1 MNFPSSVVCSDS
13 GKKILHSRILD
24 SILQVNRNW
33 RICVDQSPGS
43 CNGIHVKVGCNKH
56 ARVVRRQLDDSDV
69 YSVEVSFPAHNDPVV
84 NVNTQEKSTVKKIV
98 ENAVLQKSAF
108 DVRDTLPNV
117 TPDLT
122 SLNMVTDYACPA
134 GEVVVAPFCV
144 KCSLGTYYNN
154 ATQTCRSCPVGFYQN
169 DVGQPSCKPCPTI
182 AGKQGVTSSPGAR
195 SAGQC
200 KERCSAGKFFDNVS
214 GLCRSCGYGLYQHRE
229 GAFSCQSCG
238 PGLTTRTNEAV
249 SVQECREECAAGLQL
264 SLTGQ
269 CDPCPRGSYRT
280 KGMAACQQCPPGR
293 TTPNFGSTS
302 IDQCSL
308 EVCRVGHYLNGT
320 TEQCMPCPRGS
331 YQDEEQRDLEC
342 KACPSDTT
350 TDKTGATSRSQCS
363 DPCIIDGE
371 RRICQ
376 EHAFCV
382 LPEEQQDFVCQCMP
396 HFRHNNDTGEC
407 VDVCEDYCENAGRCE
422 ISQDTSEPRCA
433 CQGNFYG
440 DRCEKKS
447 EFVYIV
453 GGIAGAVIFIILI
466 VLLIWMI
473 CVRTSWKN
481 KPKKLPQ
488 PPPMDISGSQSN
500 FYYGA
505 PAPYAESIAPSHHS
519 TYAHYY
525 DDDDDGWEM
534 PNFYNETYMK
544 DGLHNGKSGTLGRS
558 NASIYGTKEDLYDRL
573 RRHQYQGSKKD
584 TSDSEDQGQ

>member
-1 MNFPSSVVCSDS
+1 
-13 GKKILHSRILD
+13 
-24 SILQVNRNW
+24 
-33 RICVDQSPGS
+33 
-43 CNGIHVKVGCNKH
+43 
-56 ARVVRRQLDDSDV
+56 
-69 YSVEVSFPAHNDPVV
+69 
-84 NVNTQEKSTVKKIV
+84 
-98 ENAVLQKSAF
+98 
-108 DVRDTLPNV
+108 
-117 TPDLT
+117 
-122 SLNMVTDYACPA
+122 
-134 GEVVVAPFCV
+134 
-144 KCSLGTYYNN
+144 
-154 ATQTCRSCPVGFYQN
+154 
-169 DVGQPSCKPCPTI
+169 
-182 AGKQGVTSSPGAR
+182 
-195 SAGQC
+195 
-200 KERCSAGKFFDNVS
+200 
-214 GLCRSCGYGLYQHRE
+214 
-229 GAFSCQSCG
+229 
-238 PGLTTRTNEAV
+238 
-249 SVQECREECAAGLQL
+249 
-264 SLTGQ
+264 
-269 CDPCPRGSYRT
+269 
-280 KGMAACQQCPPGR
+280 MAACNPCPPGT

-308 EVCRVGHYLNGT
+308 EVCRVGHYLNSSS
-320 TEQCMPCPRGS
+320 EECVPCPRGT

-342 KACPSDTT
+342 KSCPPDTT
-350 TDKTGATSRSQCS
+350 TDGMGSTSRSHCS
-363 DPCIIDGE
+363 DPCVVNGE
-371 RRICQ
+371 KRDCQ

-382 LPEEQQDFVCQCMP
+382 FLEERQDYDCRCMP
-396 HFRHNNDTGEC
+396 RFRLNNDSGEC
-407 VDVCEDYCENAGRCE
+407 VDVCEDYCENGGRCE
-422 ISQDTSEPRCA
+422 ISQETSEPRCA

-453 GGIAGAVIFIILI
+453 GGIAGAVIFVILI
-466 VLLIWMI
+466 ILLIWMI

-488 PPPMDISGSQSN
+488 PPPMDISSSQSN